1 MPSLRKSYIP
11 WGDRVKIKGTDLS
24 HLVASLQHMAP
35 LEHGYHLEQLG
46 GTFGETLGGFQKHCQ
61 TQNRTNPLGDI
72 ISSHTNLDQISSS
85 ESRPSINF
93 KISTKHHF
101 RIQTKI

>member
-1 MPSLRKSYIP
+1 MPSLRKSYVP

-24 HLVASLQHMAP
+24 HLVASLQHVAP

-61 TQNRTNPLGDI
+61 TQNGTEVWVLPRKFNLLGHI
-72 ISSHTNLDQISSS
+72 T
-85 ESRPSINF
+85 RF
-93 KISTKHHF
+93 
-101 RIQTKI
+101 